1 MKDKSVERTLEE
13 IGQKLRT
20 LRKKQGYT
28 SAESFAYD
36 HDLPR
41 VHYWRIESGKVNITL
56 KSLYKI
62 LSIHKMSIEEFFGEK
77 NGKRS

>member
-1 MKDKSVERTLEE
+1 VKDKSVERTLEE
-13 IGQKLRT
+13 IGQKLRN

-62 LSIHKMSIEEFFGEK
+62 LSIHKMSIEEFFGDK